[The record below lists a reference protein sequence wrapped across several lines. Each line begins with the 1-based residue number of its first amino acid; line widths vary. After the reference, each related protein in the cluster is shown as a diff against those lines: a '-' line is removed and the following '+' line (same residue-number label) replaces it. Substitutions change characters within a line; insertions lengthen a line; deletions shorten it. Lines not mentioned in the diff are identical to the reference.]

1 MKSIFLVL
9 FLLLPVLPGL
19 LFSQA
24 YRGNDRAVA
33 RNENRS
39 EIAESLNPGRLS
51 INQDERLNELL
62 SRHRRINEKMDG
74 MPGYRI
80 RIFSESGQNA
90 RPNAN
95 NVRAVFFNKYPDIET
110 YLQWD
115 APNFKVY
122 VGDFR
127 SRSEALKTL
136 REINRDYPYSFIVS
150 DRINFPPLD

>member
-1 MKSIFLVL
+1 MKSIYFVL
-9 FLLLPVLPGL
+9 FLLLPAFPGL
-19 LFSQA
+19 VLSQS
-24 YRGNDRAVA
+24 YSRNDGAVA
-33 RNENRS
+33 GNVNSSDNTER
-39 EIAESLNPGRLS
+39 LNPGRLS

-62 SRHRRINEKMDG
+62 MRHIRINEKMDG

-95 NVRAVFFNKYPDIET
+95 NARARFFNKFPEIET

-127 SRSEALKTL
+127 TRSEALKTFKKI
-136 REINRDYPYSFIVS
+136 ERDYPYSFIVS

>member
-1 MKSIFLVL
+1 MKLIYFVL
-9 FLLLPVLPGL
+9 FLLLPAFPGL
-19 LFSQA
+19 LFSQS
-24 YRGNDRAVA
+24 YSRNDRAVA
-33 RNENRS
+33 VNENPS
-39 EIAESLNPGRLS
+39 ENTERLSPGRLN

-62 SRHRRINEKMDG
+62 RRHVRINERTEG

-95 NVRAVFFNKYPDIET
+95 NIRAKFFNKYPEIET

-127 SRSEALKTL
+127 TRSEALKTF
-136 REINRDYPYSFIVS
+136 RKIERDYPYSFIVS